1 MSVISLRGA
10 ARCFFVTES
19 ADGCM
24 VSRRCNAMVTRETL
38 TGADTPMSGRIST
51 LPSIRGYDMSA
62 MASTLVEG
70 ESVIQRLD
78 AAGWSARRPLITETD
93 WRHVLVLLICP
104 DSQPGSYCLAVLRR
118 ERRPTCSFLAA
129 QAWEGSGR
137 CMGVSV
143 AFQNAVPSSESRAG
157 GSRVVMRRAAM
168 PCWELG
174 SLPGSQLW
182 G

>member
-70 ESVIQRLD
+70 SRSYSDSTRLD
-78 AAGWSARRPLITETD
+78 G
-93 WRHVLVLLICP
+93 
-104 DSQPGSYCLAVLRR
+104 
-118 ERRPTCSFLAA
+118 A
-129 QAWEGSGR
+129 QDVHS
-137 CMGVSV
+137 
-143 AFQNAVPSSESRAG
+143 
-157 GSRVVMRRAAM
+157 
-168 PCWELG
+168 
-174 SLPGSQLW
+174 
-182 G
+182 